1 MRINLGNCRLSEG
14 QKRAKPA
21 NMIINPLNE
30 RTMKT
35 NRLFLALAFVAVL
48 GGSSAFAQ
56 NTDGENNKPADKQRK
71 RPTPEQMMEFQ
82 TKRMEQSL
90 MLDDKTAA
98 KFTPLYK
105 EYLEAMK
112 ESRALP
118 KNAKDAK
125 EAHKKE
131 RTDED
136 IMKALEDRMDRQ
148 QKMLDTKKK
157 YFNEFKKILTP
168 RQLEKVFAPRP
179 DGFRK
184 APGKPRAGKR
194 ADVRPCPLCPP
205 CHEINRHHAVCPPC
219 QK

>member
-1 MRINLGNCRLSEG
+1 
-14 QKRAKPA
+14 
-21 NMIINPLNE
+21 
-30 RTMKT
+30 MKT
-35 NRLFLALAFVAVL
+35 NRLFLALTFAMVL
-48 GGSSAFAQ
+48 VGSNVFAQ
-56 NTDGENNKPADKQRK
+56 NTDGKNNKPADRQRK
-71 RPTPEQMMEFQ
+71 RPTPEQIMEFQ

-118 KNAKDAK
+118 KNGKGVK
-125 EAHKKE
+125 EDKKKR

-179 DGFRK
+179 KTIPQKTFGRPEGGRRFN
-184 APGKPRAGKR
+184 AA
-194 ADVRPCPLCPP
+194 PCPPCPP
-205 CHEINRHHAVCPPC
+205 CHEMNRHHACPPS